1 MNTQGM
7 CRTMLAVEDIEEVLA
22 RLESQGA
29 TLVGELALLPCQS
42 PFLIPS
48 RYMHRYIP
56 QHGSPLRDYQ

>member
-42 PFLIPS
+42 
-48 RYMHRYIP
+48 
-56 QHGSPLRDYQ
+56 